1 MANVCRSPGGPRRQR
16 RQRHEWPTMADSG
29 PPPARWTSSTRF
41 AQMTLAPNT
50 PDDRLD
56 SWKEIAAYLRR
67 GVRTVR
73 RWEREE
79 GLPVHRHVHRVLGS
93 VYAFKSEIDRW
104 Q

>member
-1 MANVCRSPGGPRRQR
+1 MA
-16 RQRHEWPTMADSG
+16 AD
-29 PPPARWTSSTRF
+29 A
-41 AQMTLAPNT
+41 
-50 PDDRLD
+50 DDRLD

-73 RWEREE
+73 RWERDE

-104 Q
+104 RDGSRPAGRIRRPRAVARSRR